1 MTPLIVLPAAGAS
14 LRMKGRDKLLETIE
28 GQPLLRRQ
36 TLAALATGC
45 PVAVTLP
52 PQAPA
57 RRAALEGLSVH
68 IEIVPDADEGMS
80 GSLRHAVTLLAPDQ
94 PLGILLPDVPGI
106 ESTDISTVLTAFRA
120 KGSDQTVRGASKSGT
135 PGTPIFLPHRLAL
148 RFATLAGDEG
158 GKALLADETTHL
170 VRFEDDRATR
180 DLDTPEDWAEWR
192 AETGHAD

>member
-1 MTPLIVLPAAGAS
+1 VTPLIVLPAAGAS
-14 LRMKGRDKLLETIE
+14 SRMKGRDKLLETIE

-52 PQAPA
+52 PDAPE
-57 RRAALEGLSVH
+57 RHAALNSLSIQ
-68 IEIVPDADEGMS
+68 IELVPDADQGMS
-80 GSLRHAVTLLAPDQ
+80 GSLRQAVALLAPDQ

-106 ESTDISTVLTAFRA
+106 GSTDISAVLAAFRA
-120 KGSDQTVRGASKSGT
+120 QGSDSPARGASRSGT

-148 RFATLAGDEG
+148 QFATLTGDEG
-158 GKALLADETTHL
+158 GSALLAGEAMHL
-170 VRFEDDRATR
+170 VRFHDDRATR